1 MAILLFKIEMLEFVW
16 RHELEQHALLT
27 QESLANYS
35 ALTKQQKQERRSQPV
50 NTLLSIDRQ
59 ERDEL

>member
-1 MAILLFKIEMLEFVW
+1 MLEFVW

-35 ALTKQQKQERRSQPV
+35 ALTKQQKQELRSQPV